1 MDSGWHW
8 LHVKKSK
15 HKRKQIVPSL
25 LFELWTLV
33 PLVTFMTFPGVYLPI
48 GLLLLIASTLSPT
61 EKFEAMCLME

>member
-1 MDSGWHW
+1 MDSAWHW

-15 HKRKQIVPSL
+15 HKKKQMYSAH
-25 LFELWTLV
+25 LFELWTLA

-61 EKFEAMCLME
+61 EKFEAMSLME